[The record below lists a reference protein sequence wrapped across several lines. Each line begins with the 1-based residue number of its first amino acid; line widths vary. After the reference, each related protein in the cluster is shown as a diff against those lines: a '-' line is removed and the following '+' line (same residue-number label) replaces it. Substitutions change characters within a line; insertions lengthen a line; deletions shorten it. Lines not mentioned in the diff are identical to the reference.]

1 MVRIGIIG
9 VGRQGGKYLKYFERN
24 EIYEACLTA
33 ICDINVNR
41 MTELDDQGLWV
52 HFTKYE
58 ELLSSGLVDAV
69 IIDTPHYSHPLIAA
83 DAVRCG
89 ISVLADK
96 PLGVDARTI
105 LEIESELHGSAV
117 TFGVLFNQRMRRVF
131 QRIKEIL
138 ECGELGTLKRCI
150 WEITDWYRPQKYY
163 DLGGWRSSWR
173 GEGGGLLINQC
184 VHNVDM
190 LCYLFG
196 APDQIQSMIGYG
208 AYHRTVVDDSAVA
221 NLIYPNGFV
230 CTLISSTGETPGT
243 NRLEISGTKGRLLF
257 DEFGK
262 LKFTVNLIPEDA
274 FSRTATSDRYKIKF
288 GKPKT
293 ESFEEVFEDAMDDHK
308 ACIQDFVTAVQN
320 GRQPIADY
328 YAGLLCA
335 EVINGIY
342 YSDWVGR
349 KVNIPVD
356 KELFY
361 SELCSRWE
369 NE

>member
-9 VGRQGGKYLKYFERN
+9 VGRQGGKYLKYFERD
-24 EIYEACLTA
+24 EIQGACLTA
-33 ICDINVNR
+33 VCDLNEDR
-41 MTELDDQGLWV
+41 MTELDGQGRWA

-58 ELLSSGLVDAV
+58 ELLRSGSVDAV
-69 IIDTPHYSHPLIAA
+69 IIDTPHYLHPVIAA
-83 DAVRCG
+83 EAVRCG
-89 ISVLADK
+89 ISVLSDK
-96 PLGVDARTI
+96 PLGVDVRTI
-105 LEIESELHGSAV
+105 RKIEPELQRSTV

-131 QRIKEIL
+131 RRIKEVL
-138 ECGELGTLKRCI
+138 ERGELGTLKRCI

-173 GEGGGLLINQC
+173 GEGGGVLINQC
-184 VHNVDM
+184 VHNIDM

-196 APDQIQSMIGYG
+196 APDQIRSMLGYG
-208 AYHRTVVDDSAVA
+208 AYHRTVVDDSVVA

-257 DEFGK
+257 DEFNK
-262 LKFTVNLIPEDA
+262 LKFAINQIPEDV
-274 FSRTATSDRYKIKF
+274 FSETATSDRYKIKF

-293 ESFEEVFEDAMDDHK
+293 QSFVETFEADVDDHK

-320 GRQPIADY
+320 SGQPAADY
-328 YAGLLCA
+328 DAGLLCA

-342 YSDWVGR
+342 YSDWVG
-349 KVNIPVD
+349 KTVSIPVD

-361 SELCSRWE
+361 DELCSRWE
-369 NE
+369 KE